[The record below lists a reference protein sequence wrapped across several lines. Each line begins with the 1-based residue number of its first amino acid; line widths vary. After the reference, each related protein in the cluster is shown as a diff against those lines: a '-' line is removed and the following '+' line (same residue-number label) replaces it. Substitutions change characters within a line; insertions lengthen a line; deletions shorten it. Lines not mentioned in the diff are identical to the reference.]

1 MLLSLKDIFVNDGMK
16 SDYNYSLSLSDI
28 ELDGIYP
35 FTSPVEV
42 NAVVANKTGLVTL
55 DIDVNF
61 TYSRP
66 CDRCFVDVDKDF
78 KQHFSHRLVESL
90 EGDYNDEYIETTD
103 YKLDLSELVTSDIL
117 LNLPSKYLCKGDC
130 QGLCQKCGHNLN
142 LGECAC
148 DKRVIDPRLEALK
161 ELLD

>member
-16 SDYNYSLSLSDI
+16 SDYNYQESMSDV
-28 ELDGIYP
+28 ELLGVYP
-35 FTSPVEV
+35 FKSPVSV
-42 NAVVANKTGLVTL
+42 NATIVNKTGLVTL
-55 DIDVNF
+55 DIDVEF
-61 TYSRP
+61 LYSRP
-66 CDRCFVDVDKDF
+66 CDRCFVDVEKTM
-78 KQHFSHRLVESL
+78 KQHFTHRLVESL

-103 YKLDLSELVTSDIL
+103 YKLDLSELVTTDIIL
-117 LNLPSKYLCKGDC
+117 SLPSKYLCKGDC

-142 LGECAC
+142 LGDCDC

>member
-1 MLLSLKDIFVNDGMK
+1 MLLSLKDIFVNEGME
-16 SDYNYSLSLSDI
+16 SDFHCSLSLTDV
-28 ELDGIYP
+28 ELYGVYP

-42 NAVVANKTGLVTL
+42 SATVKNRTGLVTL
-55 DIDVNF
+55 DIDAEYDY
-61 TYSRP
+61 TAP
-66 CDRCFVDVDKDF
+66 CDRCFVDVKTHRCD
-78 KQHFSHRLVESL
+78 HFSHRLVESL

-103 YKLDLSELVTSDIL
+103 YKLDLAELVTTDIL
-117 LNLPSKYLCKGDC
+117 LSLPSKYLCKGDC

-142 LGECAC
+142 LGDCDC

>member
-16 SDYNYSLSLSDI
+16 SDYHYTLSLSDI

-35 FTSPVEV
+35 FKSDVDV
-42 NAVVANKTGLVTL
+42 SAVIVNKTGLVTL
-55 DIDVNF
+55 DIDVSF
-61 TYSRP
+61 EYSRP
-66 CDRCFVDVDKDF
+66 CDRCFVDVEK
-78 KQHFSHRLVESL
+78 KMSQHFSHRLVESL

-103 YKLDLSELVTSDIL
+103 YKLDLSELVTSDII

>member
-1 MLLSLKDIFVNDGMK
+1 MLLSLKDIFVNDGME
-16 SDYNYSLSLSDI
+16 SRHQYSLPLSDV
-28 ELDGIYP
+28 ELYGVYP

-42 NAVVANKTGLVTL
+42 SATVKNKTGLVTL
-55 DIDVNF
+55 DVDVE
-61 TYSRP
+61 YDYCAP
-66 CDRCFVDVDKDF
+66 CDRCFVDVKSHRVE
-78 KQHFSHRLVESL
+78 HFSHRLVESL

-103 YKLDLSELVTSDIL
+103 YKLDLSELVTTDIL
-117 LNLPSKYLCKGDC
+117 LSLPSKYLCKGDC

-142 LGECAC
+142 LGECDC